1 MIGYSLKRMLSAVP
15 VLLGI
20 SIIAFILGVLTP
32 GDPARMALERD
43 GVSEVTA
50 EAVEAKR
57 EELGLNDPV
66 PVQYGRWLLGG
77 LRGDLGT
84 SYSDNTS
91 VSGELLRRLP
101 VTLKLTGCSLL
112 LVVVF
117 GITGGIV
124 AAACSGRAADTG
136 FKLLTNLLLSFPSFW
151 LAILLIMIFAENLK
165 VLPTSG
171 MGTWKHWV
179 LPAVTLSGANIAM
192 TQRLM
197 RSSLLTEFGKQYM
210 LAANAKGNRKWYVL
224 FAHAVPN
231 AIIPVITLIGN
242 YVGGILGGSFIIE
255 NIFSLPG
262 IGSYALSAI
271 HSRDYPVIQGYVMVT
286 GCTFVLISLAVDL
299 LCAALNPKMR
309 LGGKMI

>member
-1 MIGYSLKRMLSAVP
+1 M
-15 VLLGI
+15 
-20 SIIAFILGVLTP
+20 
-32 GDPARMALERD
+32 
-43 GVSEVTA
+43 
-50 EAVEAKR
+50 
-57 EELGLNDPV
+57 
-66 PVQYGRWLLGG
+66 

-101 VTLKLTGCSLL
+101 VTLKLIRMFPASGGG
-112 LVVVF
+112 F

-210 LAANAKGNRKWYVL
+210 LAAKAKGNRKWYVL
-224 FAHAVPN
+224 SPMQCPM

-242 YVGGILGGSFIIE
+242 YVGGILGGSF
-255 NIFSLPG
+255 
-262 IGSYALSAI
+262 
-271 HSRDYPVIQGYVMVT
+271 HH
-286 GCTFVLISLAVDL
+286 
-299 LCAALNPKMR
+299 
-309 LGGKMI
+309 

>member
-66 PVQYGRWLLGG
+66 PVQYGRWLLGV

-171 MGTWKHWV
+171 MDTWKHWA
-179 LPAVTLSGANIAM
+179 LTGNSSWH
-192 TQRLM
+192 RLTS
-197 RSSLLTEFGKQYM
+197 RSSPD
-210 LAANAKGNRKWYVL
+210 LAAECQGPSSLNLQWTAD
-224 FAHAVPN
+224 
-231 AIIPVITLIGN
+231 
-242 YVGGILGGSFIIE
+242 
-255 NIFSLPG
+255 IFRFWL
-262 IGSYALSAI
+262 
-271 HSRDYPVIQGYVMVT
+271 
-286 GCTFVLISLAVDL
+286 
-299 LCAALNPKMR
+299 
-309 LGGKMI
+309 

>member
-1 MIGYSLKRMLSAVP
+1 MLSAVP

-66 PVQYGRWLLGG
+66 PVQYGRWLLGV

-124 AAACSGRAADTG
+124 AAAC
-136 FKLLTNLLLSFPSFW
+136 
-151 LAILLIMIFAENLK
+151 
-165 VLPTSG
+165 
-171 MGTWKHWV
+171 
-179 LPAVTLSGANIAM
+179 
-192 TQRLM
+192 
-197 RSSLLTEFGKQYM
+197 
-210 LAANAKGNRKWYVL
+210 
-224 FAHAVPN
+224 
-231 AIIPVITLIGN
+231 
-242 YVGGILGGSFIIE
+242 
-255 NIFSLPG
+255 
-262 IGSYALSAI
+262 
-271 HSRDYPVIQGYVMVT
+271 
-286 GCTFVLISLAVDL
+286 
-299 LCAALNPKMR
+299 
-309 LGGKMI
+309 

>member
-1 MIGYSLKRMLSAVP
+1 MIQKEKYDWIQSKKNVIRSAGASWHFHHRIYP
-15 VLLGI
+15 GC
-20 SIIAFILGVLTP
+20 AYP

-66 PVQYGRWLLGG
+66 PVQYGRWLLGV

-136 FKLLTNLLLSFPSFW
+136 
-151 LAILLIMIFAENLK
+151 I
-165 VLPTSG
+165 
-171 MGTWKHWV
+171 
-179 LPAVTLSGANIAM
+179 
-192 TQRLM
+192 
-197 RSSLLTEFGKQYM
+197 
-210 LAANAKGNRKWYVL
+210 
-224 FAHAVPN
+224 
-231 AIIPVITLIGN
+231 
-242 YVGGILGGSFIIE
+242 
-255 NIFSLPG
+255 
-262 IGSYALSAI
+262 
-271 HSRDYPVIQGYVMVT
+271 
-286 GCTFVLISLAVDL
+286 
-299 LCAALNPKMR
+299 
-309 LGGKMI
+309 

>member
-1 MIGYSLKRMLSAVP
+1 
-15 VLLGI
+15 
-20 SIIAFILGVLTP
+20 
-32 GDPARMALERD
+32 
-43 GVSEVTA
+43 
-50 EAVEAKR
+50 
-57 EELGLNDPV
+57 
-66 PVQYGRWLLGG
+66 
-77 LRGDLGT
+77 
-84 SYSDNTS
+84 
-91 VSGELLRRLP
+91 
-101 VTLKLTGCSLL
+101 
-112 LVVVF
+112 
-117 GITGGIV
+117 
-124 AAACSGRAADTG
+124 
-136 FKLLTNLLLSFPSFW
+136 
-151 LAILLIMIFAENLK
+151 
-165 VLPTSG
+165 

-242 YVGGILGGSFIIE
+242 YVGGIVGGSFIIE

-271 HSRDYPVIQGYVMVT
+271 HSRDYPVIQGYVLVT